1 MGLPFDSD
9 HPPESIMAT
18 GTQPSSTDWTQ
29 NRDGLALEL
38 ANLASQAGRAVM
50 AIYADGFEVIDKSD
64 GSPLTRADLAADE
77 IVAKGLHALAPSIP
91 VLSEESA
98 ETVEPSALGDV
109 FFVVDPLDG
118 TREFV
123 EKNGEFSVNIA
134 LVESGVPTVGVV
146 YAPAHDKMW
155 LAGDTAFA
163 AKVHPGDTLATDDI
177 DIINTCPDPDQ
188 PIRAVASRSHRDAK
202 TQAFLGK
209 MSGCNTTAIGSALK
223 FCLVAEGKADVY
235 PRFGPTMVW
244 DTAAGIAVLHAAGGM
259 VLDEDGAPLRVHF
272 GKDGWRNG
280 AFTAWG
286 CEKLKEQTDK
296 NG

>member
-1 MGLPFDSD
+1 
-9 HPPESIMAT
+9 MAT
-18 GTQPSSTDWTQ
+18 GTQPRSIDWTQ
-29 NRDGLALEL
+29 DRNALALAL

-50 AIYADGFEVIDKSD
+50 AIYADGFDVIGKED
-64 GSPLTRADLAADE
+64 GSPLTQADLAADQ
-77 IVAKGLHALAPSIP
+77 IVANGLHDLAPDIP

-98 ETVEPSALGDV
+98 EQVDPAALGDV

-134 LVESGVPTVGVV
+134 LVENGVPIVGVV

-155 LAGDTAFA
+155 LAGDTAFS
-163 AKVHPGDTLATDDI
+163 AKVHPGDAVDTKQLLGIT
-177 DIINTCPDPDQ
+177 TCPDPDT

-202 TQAFLGK
+202 TEAFLGK

-244 DTAAGIAVLHAAGGM
+244 DTAAGIAVLQAAGGM
-259 VLDEDGAPLRVHF
+259 VLDEEDKPMRVQF
-272 GKDGWRNG
+272 GPQGWRNG

>member
-1 MGLPFDSD
+1 
-9 HPPESIMAT
+9 MAT
-18 GTQPSSTDWTQ
+18 GTQPRSTDWTQ
-29 NRDGLALEL
+29 DRNALALAL

-50 AIYADGFEVIDKSD
+50 AIYADGFEVIGKED
-64 GSPLTRADLAADE
+64 GSPLTQADLAADE
-77 IVAKGLHALAPSIP
+77 IVANGLRDLAPDIP

-98 ETVEPSALGDV
+98 ETVDPDALGDL

-134 LVESGVPTVGVV
+134 LVEHGVPIVGVV

-163 AKVHPGDTLATDDI
+163 AKVHPGDAVDRDDI
-177 DIINTCPDPDQ
+177 HAINTCPDPDT
-188 PIRAVASRSHRDAK
+188 PIRAVASRSHRDPK
-202 TQAFLGK
+202 TEAFLGK

-244 DTAAGIAVLHAAGGM
+244 DTAAGIAVLQAAGGV
-259 VLDEDGAPLRVHF
+259 VLNEQDEPMRVRF
-272 GKDGWRNG
+272 GPEGWRNG

-286 CEKLKEQTDK
+286 CEKLKDRTDK

>member
-1 MGLPFDSD
+1 
-9 HPPESIMAT
+9 MAT
-18 GTQPSSTDWTQ
+18 GTQPRSIDWTHDR
-29 NRDGLALEL
+29 NALALEL

-50 AIYADGFEVIDKSD
+50 TIYADGFEVIGKED
-64 GSPLTRADLAADE
+64 GSPLTQADLAADE
-77 IVAKGLHALAPSIP
+77 IVANGLHDLAPDIP

-98 ETVEPSALGDV
+98 EQVDPAALGDV

-134 LVESGVPTVGVV
+134 LVEKGVPIVGVV

-163 AKVHPGDTLATDDI
+163 AKVHPGDSVGKDDLHAI
-177 DIINTCPDPDQ
+177 TTCPDPNT
-188 PIRAVASRSHRDAK
+188 PIRAVASRSHRDPK
-202 TQAFLGK
+202 TEAFLGK

-244 DTAAGIAVLHAAGGM
+244 DTAAGIAVLQAAGGI
-259 VLDEDGAPLRVHF
+259 VLDEKDEPMRVRF
-272 GKDGWRNG
+272 GPEGWRNG

>member
-1 MGLPFDSD
+1 
-9 HPPESIMAT
+9 MAT
-18 GTQPSSTDWTQ
+18 GTPPSSIDWTQ
-29 NRDGLALEL
+29 DRDGLALAL
-38 ANLASQAGRAVM
+38 ANLASQAGQAVM
-50 AIYADGFEVIDKSD
+50 AIYADGFDVIDKTD

-77 IVAKGLHALAPSIP
+77 VVAKGLRTLAPSIP

-98 ETVEPSALGDV
+98 ETVDPSDLGDV

-118 TREFV
+118 TKEFV
-123 EKNGEFSVNIA
+123 QKNGEFSVNIA
-134 LVESGVPTVGVV
+134 LVENGVPTVGVV
-146 YAPAHDKMW
+146 YAPAHNKMW

-163 AKVHPGDTLATDDI
+163 AKVHPGETLSSEDI
-177 DIINTCPDPDQ
+177 REITTCPDPDQ
-188 PIRAVASRSHRDAK
+188 PIRAVASRSHKDAK

-209 MSGCNTTAIGSALK
+209 MSGCNTTTIGSALK
-223 FCLVAEGKADVY
+223 FCLVAEGQADVY

-244 DTAAGIAVLHAAGGM
+244 DTAAGIAVLHAAGGV
-259 VLDEDGAPLRVHF
+259 VLDENDAPMRVHF

-286 CEKLKEQTDK
+286 CEKLKNKTDT